1 MSQALAGAVGLIAPV
16 LIPGVGGDGQRDDL
30 DQPFGNRLIEGFGEL
45 HESQQGIGLKGCA
58 LEELSQVSKPRD
70 PRCQRLPKARVA
82 LFHFTTGDLRG
93 GRCPSESAWL
103 PRRATSGLWT
113 TVSAWCCARPGPP

>member
-70 PRCQRLPKARVA
+70 PRCQRLPKARGH
-82 LFHFTTGDLRG
+82 LFHFKTRDWRG
-93 GRCPSESAWL
+93 GWTPSVNCHSFKESSTCWGAREKSSGTCT
-103 PRRATSGLWT
+103 PRS
-113 TVSAWCCARPGPP
+113 